1 MEIDPTSRPRGDR
14 EHSAGPPSP
23 FGVWLIGARGNVAT
37 TTMVGAHAVAR
48 GLCPPTGMVT
58 ALPDA
63 AHVAWP
69 PWDAVPFGGWDVTAT
84 PLAEQAEAFAAAS
97 GALSLPLIDSAR
109 DWLGACDREIRPG
122 TTLGC
127 GERIRQVAG
136 TGAALPAT
144 LSPLIAALQKD
155 LRAFRERH
163 GLATVVVINLAST
176 EPPPPPQSVGEDL
189 EQLRAA
195 IRRNEAAGLPASVI
209 YAYAAIDA
217 GFPYINFTPSTG
229 SSGLALRQL
238 AELRGVPHYGNDGK
252 TGETLVKS
260 VLAPLFA
267 MRNLRV
273 LTWQGYNMLGNQDGR
288 VLDDPANKSSK
299 VRSKDHLLPKILGY
313 SPHTHV
319 GIDYVPSL
327 DDWKTAWD
335 LIHFEGFLGTRMT
348 LQFTW
353 QGCDSILAAPLVLD
367 LARLAALAAQ
377 RGERGLL
384 THMASFFKS
393 PMGCTDHDLYS
404 QFARLQHYLAGV
416 ATGAEEETLATPP
429 PSLAAEEEGSERH

>member
-1 MEIDPTSRPRGDR
+1 
-14 EHSAGPPSP
+14 
-23 FGVWLIGARGNVAT
+23 
-37 TTMVGAHAVAR
+37 
-48 GLCPPTGMVT
+48 MVT
-58 ALPDA
+58 ALPEF
-63 AHVAWP
+63 AHLQWP
-69 PWDAVPFGGWDVTAT
+69 PFDEVPFGGWDVASGG
-84 PLAEQAEAFAAAS
+84 LQQQAQAIAAAAGTLRPELLA
-97 GALSLPLIDSAR
+97 GAAA
-109 DWLGACDREIRPG
+109 WLDDCDRDIRPG
-122 TTLGC
+122 TTAGC
-127 GERIRQVAG
+127 GDRIRQVAG
-136 TGAALPAT
+136 TGHAVPTRLA
-144 LSPLIAALQKD
+144 PLIDSLQRD
-155 LRAFRERH
+155 LRAFQERH
-163 GLATVVVINLAST
+163 GLDTVVVINLAST
-176 EPPPPPQSVGEDL
+176 EPPPPPQFVGEDL
-189 EQLRAA
+189 DQLRAA
-195 IRRNEAAGLPASVI
+195 IRRNDAAGLPGSVI

-288 VLDDPANKSSK
+288 VLDDPANKSAK

-335 LIHFEGFLGTRMT
+335 LVHFEGFLGTRMT

-384 THMASFFKS
+384 THLASFFKN
-393 PMGCTDHDLYS
+393 PMGCTEHDLTS
-404 QFARLQHYLAGV
+404 QFGKLQHYLAQVSAGSE
-416 ATGAEEETLATPP
+416 AP
-429 PSLAAEEEGSERH
+429 PSTAPPLPFTASQEDRERP

>member
-1 MEIDPTSRPRGDR
+1 MKHGPTSLPDGDHRDPT
-14 EHSAGPPSP
+14 GPPP
-23 FGVWLIGARGNVAT
+23 RFGVWLIGARGNVAT

-58 ALPDA
+58 ALPDF

-69 PWDAVPFGGWDVTAT
+69 PCDAVPFGGWDVTAT
-84 PLAEQAEAFAAAS
+84 PLPEQAEAIAAAS
-97 GALSLPLIDSAR
+97 GALPLPLIESAR
-109 DWLGACDREIRPG
+109 DWLTACDREIRPG
-122 TTLGC
+122 TTTGC
-127 GERIRQVAG
+127 GERICQVAG
-136 TGAALPAT
+136 TGAALPAA
-144 LSPLIAALQKD
+144 LSPLIEALQGD
-155 LRAFRERH
+155 LRSFQGRH
-163 GLATVVVINLAST
+163 GLDTVVVINLAST
-176 EPPPPPQSVGEDL
+176 EPPPPPQFVAEDL
-189 EQLRAA
+189 DQLRAA
-195 IRRNEAAGLPASVI
+195 IRRNESAGLPASVV

-229 SSGLALRQL
+229 ASGLALRQL

-273 LTWQGYNMLGNQDGR
+273 LTWQGYNLLGNQDGR
-288 VLDDPANKSSK
+288 VLDDPANKASK

-313 SPHTHV
+313 TPHTHV

-367 LARLAALAAQ
+367 LARLAALAAR

-384 THMASFFKS
+384 THLASFFKS
-393 PMGCTDHDLYS
+393 PMGCTEHDLTG
-404 QFARLQHYLAGV
+404 QFARLQRYLAQV
-416 ATGAEEETLATPP
+416 AAAEPAAPPAAPPPIATAEED
-429 PSLAAEEEGSERH
+429 RDRR

>member
-1 MEIDPTSRPRGDR
+1 VRTCNR
-14 EHSAGPPSP
+14 
-23 FGVWLIGARGNVAT
+23 FGIWFIGARGNVAT
-37 TTMVGAHAVAR
+37 TTLVGAYALGR
-48 GLCPPTGMVT
+48 GLYPPTGMVT
-58 ALPDA
+58 ALPEFADQRWP
-63 AHVAWP
+63 AW
-69 PWDAVPFGGWDVTAT
+69 DEVPFGGWDVAGTRLQQQAQAIATAAGT
-84 PLAEQAEAFAAAS
+84 LRPEILAGAAA
-97 GALSLPLIDSAR
+97 
-109 DWLGACDREIRPG
+109 WLDDCDREIRPG
-122 TTLGC
+122 TTTGC
-127 GERIRQVAG
+127 GDRIREVAG
-136 TGAALPAT
+136 TGHALPTPLA
-144 LSPLIAALQKD
+144 PLIETLQKD
-155 LRAFRERH
+155 LRSFQERH
-163 GLATVVVINLAST
+163 GLDTVVVINLAST
-176 EPPPPPQSVGEDL
+176 EPPPPPQFVGEDL
-189 EQLRAA
+189 DQLRAA
-195 IRRNEAAGLPASVI
+195 IRRNAAAGLPASVI

-217 GFPYINFTPSTG
+217 GFPYVNFTPSTG

-377 RGERGLL
+377 RGECGPL

-404 QFARLQHYLAGV
+404 QFARLQRYLAQV
-416 ATGAEEETLATPP
+416 ATGNEEETPATPP
-429 PSLAAEEEGSERH
+429 PSFAAEEEGRERH